1 LCWKL
6 VTNMRNQDLDHHMPC
21 DGATVSVLS
30 PFYSNYAIIKL
41 GMYKVPALSLPN
53 RVVPAVYPLASA
65 NTSIVFHFFVCV
77 ILIKLVLVVLFILI
91 RANHHI

>member
-1 LCWKL
+1 
-6 VTNMRNQDLDHHMPC
+6 MRNQDLDHHMPC
-21 DGATVSVLS
+21 DGATVSVFS
-30 PFYSNYAIIKL
+30 PFYSNCAIIKL
-41 GMYKVPALSLPN
+41 GIYKAHALSLPN

-65 NTSIVFHFFVCV
+65 NTSIVFHFGICV